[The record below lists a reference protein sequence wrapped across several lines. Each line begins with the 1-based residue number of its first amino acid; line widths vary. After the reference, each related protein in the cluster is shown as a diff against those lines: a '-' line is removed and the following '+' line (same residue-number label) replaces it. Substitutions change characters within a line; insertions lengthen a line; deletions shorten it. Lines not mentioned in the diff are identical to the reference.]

1 VLDGK
6 QLQKSDVI
14 IVDMNNRLPRILLA
28 ISAAILLLGSFM
40 HTSAFKKV
48 GAVVAFSNLPAFYGN
63 ALKALWLIDSITLS
77 ILGVTFATIALR
89 PVNVRRSL
97 ILLLGL
103 IPAGTSILL
112 YTFIGIFI
120 PAHMLLVAAIL
131 IFIAGFL
138 L

>member
-1 VLDGK
+1 
-6 QLQKSDVI
+6 
-14 IVDMNNRLPRILLA
+14 MNNRIPRILLA
-28 ISAAILLLGSFM
+28 LSSAILLLGCFM

-48 GAVVAFSNLPAFYGN
+48 VAVLAFSNLPAFYGN
-63 ALKALWLIDSITLS
+63 SLKALWLIDSITLA
-77 ILGVTFATIALR
+77 ILGVTFTAIALR
-89 PVNVRRSL
+89 PVNVKRLL

-112 YTFIGIFI
+112 YTFIGMFI

>member
-1 VLDGK
+1 
-6 QLQKSDVI
+6 
-14 IVDMNNRLPRILLA
+14 MNNRIPRILLA
-28 ISAAILLLGSFM
+28 ISAAILLLGCFM

-48 GAVVAFSNLPAFYGN
+48 VAVLAFSNLPAFYGN
-63 ALKALWLIDSITLS
+63 SLKALWLIDSITMA
-77 ILGVTFATIALR
+77 ILGVIFAAIALR
-89 PVNVRRSL
+89 PANVKRSI

-120 PAHMLLVAAIL
+120 PAHMLLFAAIL

>member
-1 VLDGK
+1 
-6 QLQKSDVI
+6 
-14 IVDMNNRLPRILLA
+14 MNNRLPRILLA
-28 ISAAILLLGSFM
+28 LSPAILLLGCFM

-48 GAVVAFSNLPAFYGN
+48 VAVLAFSNLPAFYGN
-63 ALKALWLIDSITLS
+63 SLKALWLIDSITLA
-77 ILGVTFATIALR
+77 ILGVTFAAIALR

-112 YTFIGIFI
+112 YTFIGMFI
-120 PAHMLLVAAIL
+120 PAMLLVAAIL

>member
-1 VLDGK
+1 
-6 QLQKSDVI
+6 
-14 IVDMNNRLPRILLA
+14 MNNRIPRILLA
-28 ISAAILLLGSFM
+28 LSSAILLLGCFM

-48 GAVVAFSNLPAFYGN
+48 GAVVALSNLPAFYAN
-63 ALKALWLIDSITLS
+63 SLKALWLIDSITLA
-77 ILGVTFATIALR
+77 ILGVTFAAIALR

-112 YTFIGIFI
+112 YTFIGVFI